1 MNQRDETGLR
11 VPIGDSITATR
22 KVLVEAEWLA
32 SDPLASD
39 AERNSSREVAFFMRR
54 ELSDLIRRRDAG
66 ETHEVM
72 F

>member
-11 VPIGDSITATR
+11 VPIEGTKTIGPR
-22 KVLVEAEWLA
+22 LVYLGEVFGLRVYEDPTMGPSEWRL
-32 SDPLASD
+32 
-39 AERNSSREVAFFMRR
+39 VKMG
-54 ELSDLIRRRDAG
+54 RRDAG